1 MLPPSLML
9 FPIPFA
15 SKKSQNIKEI
25 ILNSNLVTGGT
36 LALHRWRW
44 PSLTERENE
53 RENGEEMERE

>member
-1 MLPPSLML
+1 ML